1 MHRRHAVLIA
11 ALPALALAGAA
22 QALDEPSDAE
32 ATAAYRPIARSQGDS
47 GQEALTL
54 RIKSCA
60 RPAGRPGVLCV
71 TAVRPGPDAPEHEV
85 TVYFARG
92 PDSAWVAEAK

>member
-1 MHRRHAVLIA
+1 MHRHHAALLA
-11 ALPALALAGAA
+11 ALPILAFAGVAS
-22 QALDEPSDAE
+22 ALDKPSDAE

-47 GQEALTL
+47 RQETLTV
-54 RIKSCA
+54 RVKSCA

-71 TAVRPGPDAPEHEV
+71 TAVRRTPDTQEREV